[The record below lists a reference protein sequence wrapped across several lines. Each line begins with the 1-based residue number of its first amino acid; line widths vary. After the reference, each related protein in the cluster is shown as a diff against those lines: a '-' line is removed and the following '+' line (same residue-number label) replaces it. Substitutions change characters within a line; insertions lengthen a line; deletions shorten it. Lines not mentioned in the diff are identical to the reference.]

1 MSNTSSA
8 APAKSGAANSARGGK
23 PRAAT
28 ADAAAGKS
36 ADPRAELRVYLRLD
50 GLEQQFAAYMATPT
64 RARGYPPKAGD
75 HSLIVEI
82 APALAIQQVTDAA
95 LKAAP
100 QVEPGLLFVER
111 QYGIVEVHSS
121 NPADVD
127 RAGEAILTSIG
138 ATEHDRLKPTILYSD
153 IIHDIT
159 DQHAVV
165 LNRTRDASMLLPGAS
180 LLVYEMAPALF
191 AAVAANRAEYV
202 APDLTL
208 VDVQMIGAAG
218 RLFISGRP
226 ESVERARAEITR
238 VLNAVEGR

>member
-1 MSNTSSA
+1 MAGTATAVASKAA
-8 APAKSGAANSARGGK
+8 APARSGKS
-23 PRAAT
+23 RAAP
-28 ADAAAGKS
+28 AASAAGKS
-36 ADPRAELRVYLRLD
+36 VAAKAELRVYLRID

-82 APALAIQQVTDAA
+82 APALAIQQVLDAA

-100 QVEPGLLFVER
+100 EVDPGLLYVER
-111 QYGIVEVHSS
+111 QYGILEVHSP

-127 RAGEAILTSIG
+127 RAGEAILKSIG
-138 ATEHDRLKPTILYSD
+138 AAEKDRLKPTILYSD

-165 LNRTRDASMLLPGAS
+165 LNRTRDASMLLPGTS

-191 AAVAANRAEYV
+191 AAVAANSAERV

-208 VDVQMIGAAG
+208 NDVQMIGAAG
-218 RLFISGRP
+218 RLFISGAP

-238 VLNAVEGR
+238 VLNSVEGR